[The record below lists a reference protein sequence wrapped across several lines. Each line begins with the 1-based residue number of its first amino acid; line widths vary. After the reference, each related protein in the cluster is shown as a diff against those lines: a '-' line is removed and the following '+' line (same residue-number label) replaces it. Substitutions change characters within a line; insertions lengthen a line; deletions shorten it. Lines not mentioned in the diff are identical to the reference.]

1 MNNAKINN
9 RKAKALETKK
19 NIYKSAEHLFQ
30 KHGFDNVSVDTIVEM
45 AGVSKGA
52 FYVHFGSKDYLI
64 AALIAD
70 YVEKMDLDYKSFLE
84 SIAPDLKA
92 SDKLILLAG
101 KIADITNCTIGYDN
115 MKFLYAA
122 QLTRTINTDTVS
134 GYNRDIYQMLS
145 EIISTGQ
152 HQGELKTDLS
162 PDVIS
167 KHCIMALRGLIYEW
181 CIRYP
186 DFDLKDQVLQHF
198 EILLSGITK

>member
-1 MNNAKINN
+1 MSNVKISK

-19 NIYKSAEHLFQ
+19 NIYKSAEQLFQ
-30 KHGFDNVSVDTIVEM
+30 KHGFDNVSVDTIVEL

-70 YVEKMDLDYKSFLE
+70 YVEKVDLDYKSFLE

-92 SDKLILLAG
+92 SDKLIQLAG
-101 KIADITNCTIGYDN
+101 KIADITNSTIGYDN

-134 GYNRDIYQMLS
+134 GYNRGIYQMLS

-152 HQGELKTDLS
+152 QQGELKTDLS

-167 KHCIMALRGLIYEW
+167 KHCILALRGLFYEW

-186 DFDLKDQVLQHF
+186 DFDLKDQVLRHF

>member
-1 MNNAKINN
+1 MNNAKTSN

-19 NIYKSAEHLFQ
+19 NIYKSAEQLFQ
-30 KHGFDNVSVDTIVEM
+30 NHGFDNVSVDTIVEM

-70 YVEKMDLDYKSFLE
+70 YVEKVDLDYKSFLE
-84 SIAPDLKA
+84 SIGPDLKA

-122 QLTRTINTDTVS
+122 QLTRTINTDAVS
-134 GYNRDIYQMLS
+134 GYNREIYQMLR

-152 HQGELKTDLS
+152 QQGEFKTEIS
-162 PDVIS
+162 PDIIS
-167 KHCIMALRGLIYEW
+167 KHCILALRGLIYEW

-198 EILLSGITK
+198 EILLTGITK